1 VPWSWLALG
10 GLGTLQ
16 AKKARAP
23 FVPAPMLVARALVL
37 RIGSETTGLL
47 QSRSSSPALWKGV
60 LPYPAWDPPTEAVS
74 ARRRVCRGAAA
85 PRSVIT
91 MSRMLIGG
99 KPHAGYERIL
109 SLTWEGAPEP
119 SSSAIAPLLL
129 GRRDPLI
136 CLRRPAAIFSRL
148 CAWSVG
154 PAFLERNLGLMQQLL
169 KVIGG
174 ICFAVT
180 RLVPNFC

>member
-1 VPWSWLALG
+1 VPWSWLELG

-23 FVPAPMLVARALVL
+23 FVPAPMLAARALVL

-85 PRSVIT
+85 PRTVIT

-99 KPHAGYERIL
+99 KPHAGYARIL
-109 SLTWEGAPEP
+109 SSTWEGAPETFE
-119 SSSAIAPLLL
+119 L
-129 GRRDPLI
+129 RDCPT
-136 CLRRPAAIFSRL
+136 A
-148 CAWSVG
+148 
-154 PAFLERNLGLMQQLL
+154 
-169 KVIGG
+169 
-174 ICFAVT
+174 T
-180 RLVPNFC
+180 